1 MTRRAL
7 YSLTMLLVVFLAKAQ
22 SPDVP
27 NNSTLTIPQI
37 MQGDR
42 FVGFLPSRI
51 SWSADSETIYF
62 SWNPEMDTISSL
74 YKTDL
79 NGSDPVPVS
88 VAEQKEIRGGNG
100 DFSSDRTF
108 KVYADNGDLFLLNRT
123 TGEETQLTNTTT
135 GESSPFF
142 AKDDQVIVYR
152 SGNDLFSWDR
162 ESGAIEQLTNVQ
174 SDGPRRS
181 RSDPEYQQWLQEQ
194 QMDLFEVLR
203 WREAQSE
210 ARSAQR
216 EPLQPERPSPVYL
229 QGQRLW
235 GMAAS
240 DDLRYVT
247 MMMAKSADAK
257 NTRVPNFVTE
267 SGYIEDLRSRV
278 KVGSPQSTYEM
289 SIFDRKRDTTYKID
303 PAQLPGIYDKP
314 AYLEEY
320 HTGSEDYV
328 DTFKQAREVTFASPM
343 FNGEGKAILIL
354 RSQDNKD
361 RWITLLDPET
371 GDLTTLDHQRDDAWI
386 AGPGIGWSFAS
397 GTAGWLPDER
407 TIYFQSEATGYSH
420 LYTMDTE
427 TGTKTQLTSGDFE
440 VHSAEL
446 SKDGS
451 TFYITAS
458 AEGPHEHHFYHLPAS
473 GGALT
478 RITTMPGNH
487 QVDISPDEE
496 YLAIRY
502 SYSNK
507 PWELFVMANEAG
519 AEAIQV
525 TESTT
530 EDFESY
536 EWREPEI
543 IRFTARDGAEVPARL
558 YRPEN
563 PQPDGPAVIFVH
575 GAGYLQNVH
584 RWWSSYYR
592 EYMFH
597 NLLVDNGY
605 TVLDIDYR
613 ASAGYGRDWRTGI
626 YRYMGG
632 KDLDDQV
639 DGAKYLA
646 QAYDIDPNRVGI
658 YGGSYGGFITLMALF
673 TEPGTFAAG
682 AALRSV
688 TDWAHYNHGYTSNI
702 LNTPVMDSIS
712 YARSSPINF
721 ADGLEDQL
729 LILHG
734 MIDTNVQFQDV
745 VRLAQRLIE
754 LEKDNWE
761 FAVFPVERHGFIE
774 PSSWSDEY
782 KRIFKLFQETLK

>member
-1 MTRRAL
+1 MTSRVLCSLAL
-7 YSLTMLLVVFLAKAQ
+7 LLVSFLAKAQ
-22 SPDVP
+22 SSAVP

-42 FVGFLPSRI
+42 FVGFLPSNI
-51 SWSADSETIYF
+51 SWSEDSETIYF
-62 SWNPEMDTISSL
+62 SWNPEMDTIRSL
-74 YKTDL
+74 YKTDR
-79 NGSDPVPVS
+79 NGSEPVPVPTE
-88 VAEQKEIRGGNG
+88 EQKMLRNGNG
-100 DFSSDRTF
+100 DYSADRAY
-108 KVYADNGDLFLLNRT
+108 KVYTDNGDLFLLNRA
-123 TGEETQLTNTTT
+123 TGEEIQLTNTTDR
-135 GESSPFF
+135 ESGPFF
-142 AKDDQVIVYR
+142 AREDQVIVYR

-162 ESGAIEQLTNVQ
+162 QTGAIGQLTNVQ

-181 RSDPEYQQWLQEQ
+181 RPDPEYQQWLQEQ

-203 WREAQSE
+203 WRETQSE

-216 EPLQPERPSPVYL
+216 EALQPDRPSPVYL
-229 QGQRLW
+229 EGKRLW
-235 GMAAS
+235 GMEAS

-257 NTRVPNFVTE
+257 NTRVPNYVTQ
-267 SGYIEDLRSRV
+267 SGYIEDLRSRA
-278 KVGSPQSTYEM
+278 KVGSPQTTYEM
-289 SIFDRKRDTTYKID
+289 GVFDRERDTFYRID

-320 HTGSEDYV
+320 HTGTEDYV
-328 DTFKQAREVTFASPM
+328 DTFKQAREVTYASPI
-343 FNGEGKAILIL
+343 FNGDGEAILIL

-361 RWITLLDPET
+361 RWITLLDPVT
-371 GDLTTLDHQRDDAWI
+371 GELTTLDHQRDDAWI

-397 GTAGWLPDER
+397 GTAGWLPGNR
-407 TIYFQSEATGYSH
+407 TIYYQSEASGYSH
-420 LYTMDTE
+420 LYILDTE
-427 TGTKTQLTSGDFE
+427 TGKKTQLTSGEYE
-440 VHSAEL
+440 VQSAAL
-446 SKDGS
+446 SNDGS

-458 AEGPHEHHFYHLPAS
+458 AEGPHEHHFYHLPVG

-487 QVDISPDEE
+487 EVDISPDEE

-502 SYSNK
+502 SYSNN
-507 PWELFVMANEAG
+507 PWELYVMPNEAG
-519 AEAIQV
+519 AEAVRV

-530 EDFESY
+530 EDFNAY
-536 EWREPEI
+536 DWREPEI
-543 IRFTARDGAEVPARL
+543 VRFTARDGAEVPARL

-563 PQPDGPAVIFVH
+563 PQPNGPAVIFVH

-626 YRYMGG
+626 YRHMGG

-646 QAYDIDPNRVGI
+646 EAYDIDPDRIGI

-702 LNTPVMDSIS
+702 LNTPTMDSIA

-721 ADGLEDQL
+721 ADGLDDRL

-774 PSSWSDEY
+774 PTSWSDEY